1 MKKNFFYN
9 LGKNKLFPIC
19 RSLTGRGNTKTLEII
34 KKNVGNL
41 KILKFS
47 SGSKVFDW
55 QVPSE
60 WNVKDACLIDKYNKK
75 IIDFKRNNL
84 HLVGYSI
91 PLKKKLSKNQILK
104 HLHSLPNQ
112 PNAIPYVTSYYK
124 KYWGFCITE
133 KQKKI
138 IKTKYKKNDKFKV
151 KINTVFNKRGKMLV
165 GEYLLKGKSSQEI
178 LISTYMCHPS
188 LANDN
193 LSGILVSLNL
203 INHFKKI
210 KNLKKT
216 IRFVFLPETIGSIA
230 YLYKNLQILK
240 KNTIGG
246 FNLTCLGNDAQ
257 HSFIK
262 SKYGSSPSDLAL
274 TEAYKKLK
282 IKAKKYSFLER
293 GSDERQFNSPGI
305 DLPITTVCRSKFGK
319 FKEYHTSLDN
329 FNFIKPKALHDSF
342 KVIKKSIELM
352 MNKHYPRSKILCEPF
367 MSKRG
372 MYPTIS
378 KKDNIYLS
386 KNLLNFLQYSDG
398 KNDLFSISKLI
409 KLSLNETKNCSKIL
423 KKYHLI
429 EY

>member
-1 MKKNFFYN
+1 MTNN
-9 LGKNKLFPIC
+9 PWRILGV
-19 RSLTGRGNTKTLEII
+19 TKYSTQEEIQ
-34 KKNVGNL
+34 
-41 KILKFS
+41 S
-47 SGSKVFDW
+47 
-55 QVPSE
+55 
-60 WNVKDACLIDKYNKK
+60 A
-75 IIDFKRNNL
+75 
-84 HLVGYSI
+84 
-91 PLKKKLSKNQILK
+91 
-104 HLHSLPNQ
+104 
-112 PNAIPYVTSYYK
+112 YK
-124 KYWGFCITE
+124 KQAM
-133 KQKKI
+133 QKHPDRGGSVKEFQELNQAYKELMGNKI
-138 IKTKYKKNDKFKV
+138 PVLTKPTTKLVHVTLTIEQQVLGYKGMIECSTGEILDLNIPAGARVNDKFKV
-151 KINTVFNKRGKMLV
+151 KINTLFNKRGKMLV

-178 LISTYMCHPS
+178 LISTYICHPS

-230 YLYKNLQILK
+230 YLDKNLRILK

-257 HSFIK
+257 HSFIQ

-305 DLPITTVCRSKFGK
+305 DLPITTVCRSKFEK

-329 FNFIKPKALHDSF
+329 FNFIKPKALSDSF
-342 KVIKKSIELM
+342 KVIKTSIELM

-409 KLSLNETKNCSKIL
+409 KLSFNETKNCSKIL
-423 KKYHLI
+423 KKYRLI
-429 EY
+429 DY